1 MANKK
6 NRIRQD
12 VKGEWYCTECGKAG
26 FKSKQSGNSHLTSCT
41 GIAGLSHQMVASDHH
56 QVTTTTTTRPLSV
69 VNNPAVRSAI
79 SAMIGSA
86 PVLAGAVDGG
96 MEMMRVQNAELMNR
110 LENVERLAGNHIG
123 HLSGAM
129 AGPANFFESPT
140 FKWVLVGLGVI
151 ALFFLL
157 EKGDNKTKQT
167 VGSKILDLAIKKI

>member
-26 FKSKQSGNSHLTSCT
+26 FKSKQSGNSHLTSCA
-41 GIAGLSHQMVASDHH
+41 GIEELSHLMAPGHH
-56 QVTTTTTTRPLSV
+56 QATTTTTEPLSV
-69 VNNPAVRSAI
+69 VNNPVFRSAI
-79 SAMIGSA
+79 SAMIGPA
-86 PVLAGAVDGG
+86 PALAGAVDGG

-110 LENVERLAGNHIG
+110 LENVERLAGNHLG

-129 AGPANFFESPT
+129 AGPANFFESPA

-151 ALFFLL
+151 ALFYLL
-157 EKGDNKTKQT
+157 EKGDNKTKQA

>member
-12 VKGEWYCTECGKAG
+12 IKGEWYCTECGKAG
-26 FKSKQSGNSHLTSCT
+26 FKSKQSGNSHLTSCS
-41 GIAGLSHQMVASDHH
+41 GISGLSHQMVTPGHH
-56 QVTTTTTTRPLSV
+56 QATTTTTTPLSV
-69 VNNPAVRSAI
+69 VSNPAFRSAI

-86 PVLAGAVDGG
+86 PTLAGAVDGG

-110 LENVERLAGNHIG
+110 LENVELLAGNHIG

-129 AGPANFFESPT
+129 AGPVNFFESPT

-157 EKGDNKTKQT
+157 EKGDAKTKQT